1 MSTGSLASIAR
12 SFAVPYPK
20 SLALALEELFGLVH
34 RQNWSTAFSN
44 GGANT
49 VKKAI
54 KEMLEEARSSGGS
67 SRKSTGTVWLGGR
80 PGRNY

>member
-1 MSTGSLASIAR
+1 M
-12 SFAVPYPK
+12 PYPK
-20 SLALALEELFGLVH
+20 SLALALEELFWFEFFDKIGP
-34 RQNWSTAFSN
+34 TAFSN

-67 SRKSTGTVWLGGR
+67 SRKSTGTVWLVGAGTGD
-80 PGRNY
+80 PNY